1 MISNPLSA
9 ILSNPLSGILEF
21 GSVFNGAT
29 AGFNFAGG
37 TGLTP
42 VIQGGPALSYSGA
55 SNKTMY
61 RSDGWLVFAPN
72 NQWLYSNDP
81 TNAAW
86 TVQEAFAVAS
96 SVPAP
101 LGISGGSFRITSSA
115 NNAVHFAGQNYTGY
129 IAGQTYTLSYYL
141 QAGERQF
148 AQLVFPGGP
157 FNATSY
163 ANFDL
168 INGTVTVQG
177 STATA
182 TISNAG
188 SGWWRCS
195 ITSICLTTT
204 SGVASTA
211 AIVTGTDGRAPAFIG
226 NPALGYYMAGAQL
239 ELGPYV
245 QAYNP
250 TTSAIYYG
258 PRLDYNPTTTS
269 YSNQN
274 LALRSEEFDNVYWTK
289 TNSGTSNPVVTA
301 NQTASPTG
309 TLTADKVDFPAV
321 SGVGNFSL
329 VFHQFNYPTDLISPI
344 TTYTGSIWLR
354 GDVGGEIVWIMQTPN
369 GSNFT
374 RTQCTLT
381 TSWQR
386 FEIASAPLGLT
397 TYFQIGID
405 KRDTVGGQTSAVPQ
419 TIYVWGG
426 QLNAGST
433 ATTYTPTT
441 STAVI
446 GSANAIARGLLI
458 EGARTNLLTY
468 SDDFNNA
475 IWNKSDTVITSDNA
489 VSPEGVQN
497 ADLFTEGSA
506 GTAGVGV
513 FGTAGPF
520 TANSVLSFTFFIKR
534 GNHDWIRARLF
545 DSTNT
550 DGANCYFNISSGTTG
565 SIALSGLGSG
575 YTTSIVSLPNGWFR
589 CNISGL
595 PNSTTTTATVQ
606 TMSATGDGNNI
617 RIAGGTR
624 YQYGA
629 QLEVGLFP
637 SSYIPTYAATATRA
651 SEFASVPTAG
661 WFNQPQGTIYAVLTS
676 TQTNNT
682 TTIGGISIDGGSSI
696 TAFEIFPN
704 RGLSTNTEV
713 FNGNTSAVANLGS
726 YVPNTKYKVAAAYA
740 TADFAASRNGA
751 AVVTNNLGAL
761 PTGQTTLRLGVND
774 SSTLFLWG
782 WIEQFAY
789 WPTRRSNAELQ
800 SISA

>member
-1 MISNPLSA
+1 MIGASIGVLPTNWGLA
-9 ILSNPLSGILEF
+9 GAASGITVTVVGV
-21 GSVFNGAT
+21 GSEDGIPYVDLNWS
-29 AGFNFAGG
+29 G
-37 TGLTP
+37 T
-42 VIQGGPALSYSGA
+42 
-55 SNKTMY
+55 
-61 RSDGWLVFAPN
+61 
-72 NQWLYSNDP
+72 
-81 TNAAW
+81 
-86 TVQEAFAVAS
+86 AS
-96 SVPAP
+96 STANYGVYTESTNVVAAQV
-101 LGISGGSFRITSSA
+101 GQTWTSSA
-115 NNAVHFAGQNYTGY
+115 YVKQILGTG
-129 IAGQTYTLSYYL
+129 TESYYL
-141 QAGERQF
+141 SVSGRNAGGGFSEQGSSLTF
-148 AQLVFPGGP
+148 FPGATKQRYSATHTLGTVGTVYVSQILA
-157 FNATSY
+157 FN
-163 ANFDL
+163 F
-168 INGTVTVQG
+168 INGQ
-177 STATA
+177 SY
-182 TISNAG
+182 N
-188 SGWWRCS
+188 
-195 ITSICLTTT
+195 TTLR
-204 SGVASTA
+204 VYQ
-211 AIVTGTDGRAPAFIG
+211 P
-226 NPALGYYMAGAQL
+226 QL
-239 ELGPYV
+239 ELGPYA

-250 TTSAIYYG
+250 TSGSAYYG

-274 LALRSEEFDNVYWTK
+274 FALRSEEFDNAYWTK
-289 TNSGTSNPVVTA
+289 TNSGTTNPVVTA
-301 NQTASPTG
+301 NQVLSPTG
-309 TLTADKVDFPAV
+309 TLTADKIDFPAV
-321 SGVGNFSL
+321 TGVGDFSL
-329 VFHQFNYPTDLISPI
+329 LFHQFVYPTELISPI

-354 GDVGGEIVWIMQTPN
+354 GAVGGETIWIMQTPN
-369 GSNFT
+369 GSTFT

-386 FEIASAPLGLT
+386 FEVASNPIT
-397 TYFQIGID
+397 TQTYFQIGID
-405 KRDTVGGQTSAVPQ
+405 RRDTVGGQTAATPQ
-419 TIYVWGG
+419 TVYVWGG
-426 QLNAGST
+426 QMNAGST

-651 SEFASVPTAG
+651 SEFATVPTAG

-704 RGLSTNTEV
+704 RGLSTNTEF

-774 SSTLFLWG
+774 SSTLCLWG

-789 WPTRRSNAELQ
+789 YPTRLPNAQLQ
-800 SISA
+800 SMTL